1 MKRLIAVLTIGLSVA
16 GAGRARAQETT
27 PGPGRLEVTLVPGG
41 GTFFT
46 SSASEPAF
54 GSYNLGAALT
64 YNVNRIVGFEGD
76 VGGSLGISQDLQF
89 AGFTANQKGP
99 NQLIYSGNVV
109 ISAPTRSSLVPYAA
123 GGIGGLT
130 NLQQV
135 NLGITSNETFL
146 TGDVGGGIKWY
157 AANGRWGLRGDYRFF
172 AVRSNTDAAAFFG
185 QDTRYGHRV
194 YGAFVINAVR

>member
-1 MKRLIAVLTIGLSVA
+1 M
-16 GAGRARAQETT
+16 
-27 PGPGRLEVTLVPGG
+27 
-41 GTFFT
+41 
-46 SSASEPAF
+46 
-54 GSYNLGAALT
+54 
-64 YNVNRIVGFEGD
+64 
-76 VGGSLGISQDLQF
+76 
-89 AGFTANQKGP
+89 
-99 NQLIYSGNVV
+99 IYSGNVV

-146 TGDVGGGIKWY
+146 TGDVGGGLKWY

-172 AVRSNTDAAAFFG
+172 AVRSNADAAAFFG